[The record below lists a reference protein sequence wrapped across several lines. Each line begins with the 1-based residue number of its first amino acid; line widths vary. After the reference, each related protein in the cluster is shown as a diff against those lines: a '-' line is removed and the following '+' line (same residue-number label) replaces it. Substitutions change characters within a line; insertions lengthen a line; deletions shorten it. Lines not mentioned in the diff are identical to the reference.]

1 MVAKRRRTR
10 QPSANRSSSPNRPPP
25 SGRADNL
32 LLAALPQADRARLD
46 RALDVIPL
54 KLKDLLH
61 KPGERIQHVYF
72 PAGGFCSVLTVL
84 EDGSMVEVATIGR
97 EGIGRRRGDARRR
110 SRSVGHYG
118 ASGSGHLLSD
128 DR

>member
-1 MVAKRRRTR
+1 MVAKRRTTR
-10 QPSANRSSSPNRPPP
+10 QPSANRLSSPNRPPP

-61 KPGERIQHVYF
+61 TSQANEFNTYIF
-72 PAGGFCSVLTVL
+72 
-84 EDGSMVEVATIGR
+84 
-97 EGIGRRRGDARRR
+97 RRVVSAPF
-110 SRSVGHYG
+110 
-118 ASGSGHLLSD
+118 
-128 DR
+128 